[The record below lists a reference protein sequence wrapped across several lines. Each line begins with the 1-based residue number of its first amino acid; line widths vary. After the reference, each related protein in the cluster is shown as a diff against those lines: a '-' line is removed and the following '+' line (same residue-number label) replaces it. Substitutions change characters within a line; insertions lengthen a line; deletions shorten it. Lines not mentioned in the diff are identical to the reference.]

1 MISNSCVIPS
11 RRLPQA
17 GQAVRQD
24 EHRGEPLQ
32 ASGGG
37 AGLRN
42 QGGEG
47 LHQEGGLVR
56 PVVVLDVV
64 LRLNLVL
71 ILIVLIRPF
80 FILILLILLEGF
92 QKMSGHKTDTL
103 LFPAKKKE
111 KKRKKIG
118 ASNQVV
124 PDRTD
129 VYGSGKVIAQFKRQ

>member
-64 LRLNLVL
+64 LRLNLLLVL
-71 ILIVLIRPF
+71 LIVLIRPF
-80 FILILLILLEGF
+80 ILVLLILLEGF
-92 QKMSGHKTDTL
+92 QKMSGHKTDDTL
-103 LFPAKKKE
+103 LFPAKKG
-111 KKRKKIG
+111 KRK
-118 ASNQVV
+118 
-124 PDRTD
+124 DR
-129 VYGSGKVIAQFKRQ
+129 GFKSSCT

>member
-24 EHRGEPLQ
+24 EHRGESLQ

-47 LHQEGGLVR
+47 LHQEGGLFR

-80 FILILLILLEGF
+80 FILVLLILLEGF
-92 QKMSGHKTDTL
+92 QKMSGHKTDDTL
-103 LFPAKKKE
+103 LFPAKKEKE
-111 KKRKKIG
+111 KIG